1 MQKKVEEKMRNWKEI
16 TKLNSREVP
25 KRFLFACLFC
35 ISSLS
40 AEREQEAPALNR
52 KVDYLEESQ
61 EIAW

>member
-1 MQKKVEEKMRNWKEI
+1 MRNWKEI
-16 TKLNSREVP
+16 TKLNSRVVP